1 MKDKLNIFS
10 KVKQSVNHIYFL
22 IVKPYKLLVFFVLV
36 LFWGCDD
43 DVTEPEFEFAPR
55 DVSVKVKGN
64 FTIDQVFDFI
74 NSFDHEVKNIHSLV
88 YTSTLPSDSLTYV
101 LNYLNAKTYTNDGN
115 AWFVNGY
122 LRYDTKAITIFPKLF
137 GMTDRS
143 NQKDWLASMEKL
155 SLSENTTRE
164 GAGSVIFF
172 QVPVGKEKEWERKF
186 ENYDFVEWAELNYII
201 QLNRWP

>member
-1 MKDKLNIFS
+1 MN
-10 KVKQSVNHIYFL
+10 
-22 IVKPYKLLVFFVLV
+22 PYKLLVFFALV

-55 DVSVKVKGN
+55 DVSVKVKGY

-74 NSFDHEVKNIHSLV
+74 NSFDHEVKNINSLV

-122 LRYDTKAITIFPKLF
+122 LRYDTKAIIIFPRLF

-143 NQKDWLASMEKL
+143 NQKDWLASIEKL
-155 SLSENTTRE
+155 SLSENTARE
-164 GAGSVIFF
+164 GAGSIIFF

-201 QLNRWP
+201 QLNPWP

>member
-1 MKDKLNIFS
+1 
-10 KVKQSVNHIYFL
+10 
-22 IVKPYKLLVFFVLV
+22 VKPYKLLAFFALV

-122 LRYDTKAITIFPKLF
+122 LRYDTKAITILPKLF